1 MARPRKKMGADA
13 DSRIVALIAR
23 GATAETIAHTL
34 GVSKTT
40 AFRRMQELRGDA
52 AAIRVEKRKT
62 VPSPAAAP
70 GPKPLPDTIEAI
82 QEETPLEQINAWLKM
97 TQEEVD
103 AARSA
108 GESETTAKMIRLAS
122 ALLTLKNKAT
132 PITPPNPDDNP
143 DFKAMAA
150 KVRKRWHDLLDK
162 VK

>member
-52 AAIRVEKRKT
+52 VAVRAEKRKKA
-62 VPSPAAAP
+62 PAPDVAP
-70 GPKPLPDTIEAI
+70 GPKPLPDTVESI

-132 PITPPNPDDNP
+132 PITPPDPNENP
-143 DFKAMAA
+143 DFVALAER
-150 KVRKRWHDLLDK
+150 VRKRWHDLIDRMK
-162 VK
+162 